1 MENRTIGIIVSI
13 MVGVIMIGGVLVP
26 VLNDAAADSTTF
38 NNRTDSMFEM
48 VEINENS
55 NYVFEWKYTD
65 PTHAIVNGEIVSLKS
80 ASIICNA
87 DTFLIRY
94 GSDST
99 GYYLQGVGSTG
110 NIFVTSGGST
120 PKDLT
125 ITIADGTLTATATG
139 TESVTTPV
147 SDGFAIAPSGDWVM
161 KSPDQ
166 IAYLHGD
173 SRIVAM
179 GLTFMDVWNR
189 GFYID
194 GTVNS
199 VNVTCFN
206 SETFTISNIVINSSV
221 NEKYTD
227 LYELD
232 KISFTASNGTDSWD
246 ATYNYFIVPAEI
258 TAEKVAGSPLGEY
271 SGLVFT
277 IPVIV
282 IVSLLVAAVATIG
295 RKY

>member
-65 PTHAIVNGEIVSLKS
+65 PTHAIVNGETISLVGGTVLCS
-80 ASIICNA
+80 AGE
-87 DTFLIRY
+87 FLIRY
-94 GSDST
+94 GVD
-99 GYYLQGVGSTG
+99 GNGQYIQGVGTPG
-110 NIFVTSGGST
+110 VIFVNTSSS
-120 PKDLT
+120 PNDLT
-125 ITIADGTLTATATG
+125 ITFSDGVMTAVYGENTVTG
-139 TESVTTPV
+139 TVT
-147 SDGFAIAPSGDWVM
+147 DGFAIAKSGDWVM

-179 GLTFMDVWNR
+179 GLTIMDVWNR

-206 SETFTISNIVINSSV
+206 SEDFTISDVVVNSSV

-232 KISFTASNGTDSWD
+232 KISFTASNGTDTWD
-246 ATYNYFIVPAEI
+246 ATYNFFIVPAEI

-282 IVSLLVAAVATIG
+282 IVSLLVAAVAIIG

>member
-48 VEINENS
+48 IEINENS
-55 NYVFEWKYTD
+55 NYVFEWKYMD
-65 PTHAIVNGEIVSLKS
+65 PTHAIVNGETIPLVGSGT
-80 ASIICNA
+80 IICSVGE
-87 DTFLIRY
+87 FLIRF
-94 GSDST
+94 
-99 GYYLQGVGSTG
+99 GYNTEGAYILGVGSIDFLVSVSAG
-110 NIFVTSGGST
+110 V
-120 PKDLT
+120 DLT
-125 ITIADGTLTATATG
+125 ITISGG
-139 TESVTTPV
+139 NVTFVYGDSTV
-147 SDGFAIAPSGDWVM
+147 NETITDGFAIAKSGDWVM

-166 IAYLHGD
+166 IVYLNGD

-179 GLTFMDVWNR
+179 GITLMDTWNR

-206 SETFTISNIVINSSV
+206 SEDFTISNVVVNSSV
-221 NEKYTD
+221 NEKYAD
-227 LYELD
+227 LYEFD
-232 KISFTASNGTDSWD
+232 KITFTASNGTESWD
-246 ATYNYFIVPAEI
+246 ATYNYLIVPADV

-271 SGLVFT
+271 SGLIFT

-282 IVSLLVAAVATIG
+282 IVSLLVAAVAIIG
-295 RKY
+295 RKH